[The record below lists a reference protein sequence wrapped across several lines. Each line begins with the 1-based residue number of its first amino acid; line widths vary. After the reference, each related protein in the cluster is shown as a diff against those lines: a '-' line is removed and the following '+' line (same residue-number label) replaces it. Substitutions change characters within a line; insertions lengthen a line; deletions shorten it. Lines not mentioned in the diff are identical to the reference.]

1 MGEDDDVHFSSAGY
15 KGDRAWHPQGAM
27 RTPQAKRSSDWIE
40 QAEGMRIHRRHVPTM
55 RAAAAPAAG
64 RRSLLARGIWLA
76 LLALTLAIFF
86 ASLPAYLAQLQ
97 TPCGGAA
104 CEFQQ
109 LTPGQVG
116 ALAELGL
123 SIEGYAALTLA
134 LLLAGM
140 AVCWGVSAL
149 IVWRRPDER
158 MALLV
163 ALLLLALGP
172 LSVAVSLPT
181 GPTPWQQPYTYLVLL
196 VNALLVL
203 VFLLFPSGGFSPRW
217 TRWAMVVLLAA
228 QVPATFLP
236 VVWLLPDSSA
246 GQLGWLVSLAEL
258 ALVAGVQ
265 LYRYHWVSTPLERQQ
280 TKWVVVGLAIPI
292 AVSLGMTA
300 LGLGIPALAASSA
313 AFGLAYN
320 EGVFLF
326 SFCLPLAFGFAVLRY
341 RLWDIDSLINRAL
354 VYGSLTATLTAV
366 FVGLV
371 IGLQALLGSLLGGI
385 DQDSGQD
392 SGVAIVVSTL
402 AIVILIG
409 PLRRRLQAVID
420 RRFYRRK
427 YDAAKI
433 VEAFSAK
440 LRQEVS
446 LTELHERL
454 IGVVN
459 ETMRPAHLSL
469 WLASPVNER
478 DAERPDATA
487 PEAPQARARP

>member
-1 MGEDDDVHFSSAGY
+1 
-15 KGDRAWHPQGAM
+15 M
-27 RTPQAKRSSDWIE
+27 R
-40 QAEGMRIHRRHVPTM
+40 V
-55 RAAAAPAAG
+55 APAATAG
-64 RRSLLARGIWLA
+64 RRSLLARGMWLT
-76 LLALTLAIFF
+76 LLALTLAIFS

-97 TPCGGAA
+97 TTCVGAA
-104 CEFQQ
+104 CEYQQ
-109 LTPGQVG
+109 LTPGQLA
-116 ALAELGL
+116 ALAEMGL
-123 SIEGYAALTLA
+123 SLEGYAALTLA

-140 AVCWGVSAL
+140 AACWGVSAL

-163 ALLLLALGP
+163 ALLLVALGP
-172 LSVAVSLPT
+172 LSVAASLPT
-181 GPTPWQQPYTYLVLL
+181 GPAPWQEPHNYLLLL
-196 VNALLVL
+196 VTALLVL
-203 VFLLFPSGGFSPRW
+203 VFLLFPSGQFSPRW
-217 TRWAMVVLLAA
+217 TRWAVVVLLAA

-236 VVWLLPDSSA
+236 AVWLLPDSPS

-292 AVSLGMTA
+292 ALSLGTTA
-300 LGLGIPALAASSA
+300 LALGTPALAASSA
-313 AFGLAYN
+313 AYVLAYN

-341 RLWDIDSLINRAL
+341 RLWDIDALINRAL

-371 IGLQALLGSLLGGI
+371 IGLQALLGGLLGGI
-385 DQDSGQD
+385 DQDSG
-392 SGVAIVVSTL
+392 VAIVLSTL
-402 AIVILIG
+402 AIVVLIG

-433 VEAFSAK
+433 VEAFGAT
-440 LRQEVS
+440 LRQEVDPDAVG
-446 LTELHERL
+446 ERVL
-454 IGVVN
+454 AVAR
-459 ETMRPAHLSL
+459 ETLQPTHASL
-469 WLASPVNER
+469 WLRLSRLSPRSESGG
-478 DAERPDATA
+478 AAPIRPQGTHGA
-487 PEAPQARARP
+487 Q